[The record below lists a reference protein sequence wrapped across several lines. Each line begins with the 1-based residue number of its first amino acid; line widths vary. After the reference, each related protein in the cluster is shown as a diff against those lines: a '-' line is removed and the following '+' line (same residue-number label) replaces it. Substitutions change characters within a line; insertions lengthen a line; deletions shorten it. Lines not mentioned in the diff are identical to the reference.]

1 MARMTRGPDLDLQ
14 RLADG
19 VSAQGATGYRGGM
32 PAGDASMEGHV
43 HDLYAQA
50 RAARKQAELLAG
62 ELAESRR
69 KARENL
75 RLIQD
80 SWGET
85 VRLRARRQ
93 ASRTDQ
99 DWLRYSAYARLQARL
114 ATMPVIEQAKGM
126 LMAQYGWPE
135 DRAFEALRRVS
146 QRENIKVRDL
156 AASIVAR
163 AAHSAPAQQR
173 PSGAASTAPQW
184 GGEFVPRADSGG
196 AKNRYRASA

>member
-1 MARMTRGPDLDLQ
+1 
-14 RLADG
+14 
-19 VSAQGATGYRGGM
+19 
-32 PAGDASMEGHV
+32 MEGKAHE
-43 HDLYAQA
+43 LYAQA

-69 KARENL
+69 KVRENL

-85 VRLRARRQ
+85 VRLRERRQ
-93 ASRTDQ
+93 ASRTSQ

-114 ATMPVIEQAKGM
+114 ATMPVIEQAKGI
-126 LMAQYGWPE
+126 LMAQYGWPA

-156 AASIVAR
+156 AACIVAR
-163 AAHSAPAQQR
+163 AARSAPVQR
-173 PSGAASTAPQW
+173 GAGAASIAQH
-184 GGEFVPRADSGG
+184 GAGKFAPRADSGG